1 MHRVKG
7 RTHMEEA
14 LSGHLMDFVMTALGT
29 AVFALIG
36 FVWRISHKVSVLERL
51 ISSER
56 EMRQRHEREVQRDI
70 DNIISNVDKNREW
83 STSRMMSIAKELP
96 KG

>member
-1 MHRVKG
+1 
-7 RTHMEEA
+7 MEEA

-36 FVWRISHKVSVLERL
+36 FVWRISHKVSVMERL
-51 ISSER
+51 LSSER

-70 DNIISNVDKNREW
+70 DHIISNVDKNREW
-83 STSRMMSIAKELP
+83 STSRMMSIAKEMP